1 MNFLSTH
8 LEKISEDI
16 DQILTK
22 TEPMQH
28 PLIELIRYTTNE
40 QREAM
45 DKLLVIQQTDHSSD
59 HLSNH
64 PELDEIRPYLAIIY
78 QNNEVSEPTMR
89 AWVRAVEWM
98 PSFETEYVQEIES
111 LYRSIRE
118 QLNKIADLMK
128 QHYGEAAI
136 KYLIP
141 SFYLGV
147 QA

>member
-1 MNFLSTH
+1 MNFLTIH

-16 DQILTK
+16 DQILAK
-22 TEPMQH
+22 TESMQH

-45 DKLLVIQQTDHSSD
+45 DKLIAIQQKDDASD
-59 HLSNH
+59 NLSH
-64 PELDEIRPYLAIIY
+64 PPELDEIRPHLAIIY
-78 QNNEVSEPTMR
+78 QNNEVSDPTMR

-98 PSFETEYVQEIES
+98 PSFETEYVEEIES